1 MIAENSKICTKNFMS
16 GFDDLIE
23 DTYLNQYPYSL
34 RKFIFNNDCL
44 VIGTKKKGTG
54 AGMHTIKHELMLSEP
69 GSSDVWQFRKG

>member
-23 DTYLNQYPYSL
+23 DTYLNQDPYSL

-44 VIGTKKKGTG
+44 VIGTKKGTG
-54 AGMHTIKHELMLSEP
+54 AGMHTIKHEAYA
-69 GSSDVWQFRKG
+69 F